1 MTFFQRALTR
11 PVRRG
16 AAVAGAVAAGTLL
29 IAACGDRGAGSP
41 AASPE
46 AGASAAPA
54 AGFND
59 ADVAFAQGMIP
70 HHRQALEMAELAD
83 SRASDRE
90 IKALASRIEKAQ
102 DPEITTLRSWLASW
116 GKPESPA
123 SDHGT
128 GHGSGHDDGAM
139 PGTASG
145 TASGAASGNASGT
158 ASGMMSGHDMD
169 ALMSAKGADFDRKF
183 ARMMI
188 DHHNGAIA
196 MAEAEQKN
204 GRNAA
209 AKELAGDV
217 AENQSAEVD
226 QMRDILSRL

>member
-29 IAACGDRGAGSP
+29 IAACGDNGAGSP

-90 IKALASRIEKAQ
+90 IKALAGRIEKAQ
-102 DPEITTLRSWLASW
+102 DPEITTLRSWLTSW

-128 GHGSGHDDGAM
+128 GHGSGHDDGAT
-139 PGTASG
+139 PGP
-145 TASGAASGNASGT
+145 ASGNASGT

-196 MAEAEQKN
+196 MAEDEQKH

-217 AENQSAEVD
+217 VENQSAEVD